1 MAVVSAVEDACF
13 GIVILLGQTGGG
25 KSSIANVIM
34 GKKLF
39 AESCSL
45 KSETDRLQIA
55 NGNFFGNGTPV
66 STIDTPGFL
75 DSENRSA
82 NFMKDIIAIMKYFPK
97 DKLKLVIIPLPLTE
111 TRAKQ
116 SYKTT
121 IDEIELLLGPQ
132 FLDHTIFVTTCENQV
147 KDPNLIQQRKNEWRE
162 WLTTHANFDASK
174 IRMCNFIYDDPSSL
188 SMIEDAFKQF
198 STFNPTTSEKMDAY
212 MKANPHATVDSVV
225 GDYTSL
231 KDSLKALNDKIQRE
245 EAENNKIK
253 ASVSA
258 AEAKNNNLQRSLRT
272 NEQQCA
278 QLKEEISR
286 TIPVTTVHVYTGG
299 GGGRRGKDCAVQ

>member
-1 MAVVSAVEDACF
+1 MPLNLLFDLQEAQHE
-13 GIVILLGQTGGG
+13 IVILLGQTGGG

-39 AESCSL
+39 AESCSI

-82 NFMKDIIAIMKYFPK
+82 NFMKDIIAIMKDFPK
-97 DKLKLVIIPLPLTE
+97 DKLKLVIITLPLSE
-111 TRAKQ
+111 NRANS
-116 SYKTT
+116 SYQTT

-147 KDPNLIQQRKNEWRE
+147 KDPKLAEQRKNEWRE
-162 WLTTHANFDASK
+162 WLTTHAYLDASK

-212 MKANPHATVDSVV
+212 MKANPHATVDEAIKNIEEFTKIRK
-225 GDYTSL
+225 DYEDRINDL
-231 KDSLKALNDKIQRE
+231 IKDKE
-245 EAENNKIK
+245 ETIK
-253 ASVSA
+253 
-258 AEAKNNNLQRSLRT
+258 KLQ
-272 NEQQCA
+272 EQEVLSGRMQMRLDDT
-278 QLKEEISR
+278 LKEVEKLKTDLANRPKEIVREIHHHHS
-286 TIPVTTVHVYTGG
+286 GG
-299 GGGRRGKDCAVQ
+299 GGCSIQ